1 MATPYCMIYNAAI
14 GRFSDYDFLPI
25 AEFQREAILLGHLRR
40 ARSDFM
46 NICKFDLSKCD
57 DMKQEFEEDLDDE
70 SIEILALGVSYH
82 WLSSKVLNSEL
93 FRNVLN
99 TKDFSFFS
107 PGSLLNNL
115 RLLRGEVL
123 REYKARMVA
132 YSYDHGNIASVKA

>member
-1 MATPYCMIYNAAI
+1 MATPYSVIYESAL

-25 AEFQREAILLGHLRR
+25 ADFQREAILLGHLRR
-40 ARSDFM
+40 ARSDFI
-46 NICKFDLSKCD
+46 NICKQDLSKYD
-57 DMKQEFEEDLDDE
+57 DVQEEFFEDLDQE
-70 SIEILALGVSYH
+70 VIEILSLGVAYH

-115 RLLRGEVL
+115 RLLRGEVCS
-123 REYKARMVA
+123 EYKARLIA
-132 YSYDHGNIASVKA
+132 YSYDHGDIASLKV

>member
-1 MATPYCMIYNAAI
+1 LGTPYCVIYNSAL

-46 NICKFDLSKCD
+46 HICKQDLTKYND
-57 DMKQEFEEDLDDE
+57 AEGFFEEDLDQE
-70 SIEILALGVSYH
+70 VIEILSLGVAYH
-82 WLSSKVLNSEL
+82 WVSSKVLNSEL

-132 YSYDHGNIASVKA
+132 YSYDHGDIASTKV

>member
-1 MATPYCMIYNAAI
+1 MATPYSVIYNAAL

-25 AEFQREAILLGHLRR
+25 AEFQRTAILLGHLRR
-40 ARSDFM
+40 ARSDFI
-46 NICKFDLSKCD
+46 NLCKFDLSKYD
-57 DMKQEFEEDLDDE
+57 DDAEEFEEDLDEE

-115 RLLRGEVL
+115 RLLRSEVL
-123 REYKARMVA
+123 AEYKARMVA
-132 YSYDHGNIASVKA
+132 YSYDHGDIATLRA